1 MQQKRALMQL
11 KDEREDLLYLIKMLL
26 AEGAM
31 PSEVGKQNYYDFLDV
46 LLARPKDKRPELIDP
61 IDAVVHL

>member
-1 MQQKRALMQL
+1 M
-11 KDEREDLLYLIKMLL
+11 IKMLL

-31 PSEVGKQNYYDFLDV
+31 PSEVGKQNYYDFFEV
-46 LLARPKDKRPELIDP
+46 LKARPKDKRPELIDP

>member
-1 MQQKRALMQL
+1 MQL

-31 PSEVGKQNYYDFLDV
+31 PSEVGKQNFYDFLEV
-46 LLARPKDKRPELIDP
+46 LKARPKDRRPELIDP
-61 IDAVVHL
+61 IDAVIHL